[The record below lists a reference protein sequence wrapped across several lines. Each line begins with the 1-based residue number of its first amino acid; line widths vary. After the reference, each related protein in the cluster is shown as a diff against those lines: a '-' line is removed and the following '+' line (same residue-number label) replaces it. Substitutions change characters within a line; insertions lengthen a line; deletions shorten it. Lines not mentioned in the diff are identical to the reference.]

1 MAVSSGVSRADDST
15 LWTTTT
21 TPDAIIIL
29 DNTGSMADLPAGS
42 PATLYVCGS
51 SSNCNGSGPFYPSA
65 LPSPLPSTLYD
76 ISGTGGTC
84 SGSNPFYGVS
94 PGLMPTANMY
104 ILPGNTCSSYAGPF
118 YTVPPSNAWGLS
130 STSTAYISSSLSC
143 TGGSSVAF
151 YPISSTSYTKA
162 CPIGTSTST
171 SSLGGLTTVYSAG
184 DCTKTS
190 TGGPFYSTS
199 KTGHTT
205 ACYLYSSCT
214 PPTTGYTSG
223 TCTATGAIFYRSSQS
238 GYMTACGTTTTC
250 TPPST
255 MYTDTATDCTI
266 GPLYVSSTTGYTYA
280 CQACNISCSISDSSG
295 SYPLYGD
302 PNCSVAFYS
311 NTNTT
316 GYTTNCSKIQI
327 AKRAIFSL
335 MNASNSGTLTS
346 ADVNSLGVRLG
357 YMNYYNCESASS
369 ASTYSYPT
377 KCQSASGASDATVY
391 NSSSSCIQLQWP
403 LTQPDDV
410 TTTPYSDIYCNNS
423 TSCLST
429 NTSSCTTS
437 SPQMKCV
444 AGATAG
450 GGTPLGPALQQ
461 GATYLTFQKSCDPSA
476 ACRQKSI
483 ILITDGADTFSC
495 PGSGSNPEPGSSGTC
510 GEGSSTCDAQRRS
523 PVYYAAAAKAL
534 GYQVFVV
541 GFGSSMPVID
551 QNTLNW
557 TAYYGGT
564 RNPNATQSGSTSGVT
579 VGTNPCSNGTD
590 PGAWTTSGSTI
601 NLTYPLTGYAFIAND
616 TTDLVNALQAAI
628 TAIRAGEYSFSA
640 EAAVAAARVQT
651 ENFIYEASFN
661 PENTAGNAKEPFWP
675 GHLKKYALNTQNG
688 QTTYPAEWD
697 AGAVLQNTAYTSR
710 HMWTL
715 KNGTMTRF
723 NTTNITDADLGT
735 GTSTTTC
742 TAAGD
747 CITGCTCGNVVGF
760 YQGNTTASPSENLEQ
775 WFLGDLYHTNPVLV
789 QTPNQY
795 FFDPRECTPA
805 SGSSS
810 YASFYASNQR
820 SSALGNQLILAGGND
835 GQLHAFTTGSGSD
848 PTAGG
853 KEVWSFIPPN
863 LLQKIA
869 PIAHDDHSNRSA
881 LNSHDFFVD
890 GPLTEKD
897 AVWLPSAAGTG
908 ITKNAADWKSI
919 LILEEG
925 QGSGN
930 FLWSS
935 SSNCYV
941 PYTTSTGFSATY
953 DPTNYPYYCGLYALN
968 LTNTTSTQPVY
979 LWNLQPTSAQAPY
992 LGQAWSKMQIGRVKI
1007 SGNEK
1012 WVGFMGGGYD
1022 GTSCTPAAGGAISE
1036 LCTSV
1041 ATGSSGKSFNVV
1053 DLTNGQIL
1061 WQFTYG
1067 TAATST
1073 TNPNMTF
1080 DLAGAPIAFDMDG
1093 DGFVDTAYIGDLGGN
1108 IWRFRFCTA
1117 DPLCSSCG
1125 LSSYTASSPCTSA
1138 SYPVPPPALSPLT
1151 YGACGTSSWKGS
1163 LFFQSTDA
1171 ERGSGLAS
1179 PANTHKQIF
1188 TQPQASI
1195 DNNGNWWIF
1204 WGTGESAN
1212 PTFELS
1218 TDTST
1223 TKNRLYG
1230 VIEAPL
1236 ANLDSAGTAYPTFT
1250 TTAGTI
1256 ANTSPLSL
1264 ANVTTQAF
1272 VSSSS
1277 INGWYYNLSTNPLTD
1292 LTNTYSPPVGEKML
1306 SDPTVFGNVYFVT
1319 YLPAQGTA
1327 TACGQAGDSFIY
1339 ELDFLTGYGGSQYA
1353 GQGLSSSIL
1362 VSISPTG
1369 TADLYFPGMTS
1380 PTGLGTGNNGVNGGG
1395 TSVSMPSSRNNIL
1408 YWQDQRLN
1416 Q

>member
-1 MAVSSGVSRADDST
+1 MIRSCTDESGGNDYDKKNSR
-15 LWTTTT
+15 
-21 TPDAIIIL
+21 
-29 DNTGSMADLPAGS
+29 DNNFCNIYGGIFRCIPCRRFNAMDNNNNPGCPYHSGQHGKHGGSA
-42 PATLYVCGS
+42 CGL
-51 SSNCNGSGPFYPSA
+51 A
-65 LPSPLPSTLYD
+65 
-76 ISGTGGTC
+76 
-84 SGSNPFYGVS
+84 
-94 PGLMPTANMY
+94 
-104 ILPGNTCSSYAGPF
+104 GNTVRLRIKLKLQRQRSFFIPAPYQVRFPQLSMIFPARAAPAQAAILFMVYLRVLCPRQICIFFPVIPAAAMPVLF

-266 GPLYVSSTTGYTYA
+266 GPYSMYHQVTGYTYA

-295 SYPLYGD
+295 NYPLYGD

-510 GEGSSTCDAQRRS
+510 GEGSFTCDAQRRS

-835 GQLHAFTTGSGSD
+835 GQLHAFTTGSGS
-848 PTAGG
+848 
-853 KEVWSFIPPN
+853 E
-863 LLQKIA
+863 
-869 PIAHDDHSNRSA
+869 SNRGRKRGMEFHS
-881 LNSHDFFVD
+881 
-890 GPLTEKD
+890 PKLT
-897 AVWLPSAAGTG
+897 
-908 ITKNAADWKSI
+908 
-919 LILEEG
+919 
-925 QGSGN
+925 
-930 FLWSS
+930 
-935 SSNCYV
+935 
-941 PYTTSTGFSATY
+941 
-953 DPTNYPYYCGLYALN
+953 
-968 LTNTTSTQPVY
+968 
-979 LWNLQPTSAQAPY
+979 
-992 LGQAWSKMQIGRVKI
+992 
-1007 SGNEK
+1007 
-1012 WVGFMGGGYD
+1012 
-1022 GTSCTPAAGGAISE
+1022 
-1036 LCTSV
+1036 
-1041 ATGSSGKSFNVV
+1041 
-1053 DLTNGQIL
+1053 
-1061 WQFTYG
+1061 
-1067 TAATST
+1067 
-1073 TNPNMTF
+1073 
-1080 DLAGAPIAFDMDG
+1080 
-1093 DGFVDTAYIGDLGGN
+1093 
-1108 IWRFRFCTA
+1108 
-1117 DPLCSSCG
+1117 
-1125 LSSYTASSPCTSA
+1125 
-1138 SYPVPPPALSPLT
+1138 
-1151 YGACGTSSWKGS
+1151 
-1163 LFFQSTDA
+1163 A
-1171 ERGSGLAS
+1171 E
-1179 PANTHKQIF
+1179 
-1188 TQPQASI
+1188 
-1195 DNNGNWWIF
+1195 
-1204 WGTGESAN
+1204 
-1212 PTFELS
+1212 
-1218 TDTST
+1218 
-1223 TKNRLYG
+1223 
-1230 VIEAPL
+1230 
-1236 ANLDSAGTAYPTFT
+1236 DSA
-1250 TTAGTI
+1250 
-1256 ANTSPLSL
+1256 
-1264 ANVTTQAF
+1264 
-1272 VSSSS
+1272 
-1277 INGWYYNLSTNPLTD
+1277 
-1292 LTNTYSPPVGEKML
+1292 YSP
-1306 SDPTVFGNVYFVT
+1306 
-1319 YLPAQGTA
+1319 
-1327 TACGQAGDSFIY
+1327 
-1339 ELDFLTGYGGSQYA
+1339 
-1353 GQGLSSSIL
+1353 
-1362 VSISPTG
+1362 
-1369 TADLYFPGMTS
+1369 
-1380 PTGLGTGNNGVNGGG
+1380 
-1395 TSVSMPSSRNNIL
+1395 
-1408 YWQDQRLN
+1408 
-1416 Q
+1416 